1 MTRYKFYQKKPRRE
15 NRVSGTFW
23 FLTGT
28 FWFLVLALLV
38 SIPALYFTKKDFATE
53 VRQVRQPQPNR
64 FFIGIDISQTIKPD
78 ILSDFEDSLISRLQ
92 NFIGQ
97 EEVSYHISVFGLP
110 GCGEDTIATILAT
123 QSPKDAVSFGRT
135 VEKKIRNISIA
146 NRVGGE
152 EDTTPLTTPLF
163 YFLEKILKE
172 RSGQRVIVFSDL
184 VNDDGGCQEHSFP
197 FETIERFG
205 LHRGGQII
213 FLYPTPHVTGEYDT
227 PNLPERLIK
236 KQKRFITSMYK
247 LSKQGKV
254 RAFFYHIP
262 DDPQKRVAFL
272 KSQLQHAIPATRFE
286 IVWERVSKMIDTII
300 VAVRG

>member
-1 MTRYKFYQKKPRRE
+1 MTRYKFYQKKPRHE
-15 NRVSGTFW
+15 SRVSGTFW

-53 VRQVRQPQPNR
+53 VRQVRQPQSNR

-286 IVWERVSKMIDTII
+286 IIWERVSKMIDTII
-300 VAVRG
+300 AAVRG